1 MSEQHNK
8 FRCLLYRSHI
18 NITLV
23 GLKACSEAS
32 AGAKIEIVRAEVH
45 VHPLFR
51 VWAQDLVQEENKLVL
66 LEREYRGQAI

>member
-23 GLKACSEAS
+23 GLKACSRAS
-32 AGAKIEIVRAEVH
+32 ARAKIEIVRAEVH
-45 VHPLFR
+45 VHPFVR

>member
-23 GLKACSEAS
+23 GLKACSKAS
-32 AGAKIEIVRAEVH
+32 VRAKIEIVRAEVH
-45 VHPLFR
+45 VHPLVR

>member
-8 FRCLLYRSHI
+8 FRCLLYRSHS

-23 GLKACSEAS
+23 GLKACSKAS
-32 AGAKIEIVRAEVH
+32 RRAKIEIVRAEVH
-45 VHPLFR
+45 VHRLVR
-51 VWAQDLVQEENKLVL
+51 VWAQDLVQEKNKLVL